1 MSHPA
6 GGILAAALNGDL
18 AASHGVNRVIQRLSI
33 TGQRYFYSFYG
44 QFARRRLAFDTGQ
57 PRVGKRQRLVR

>member
-6 GGILAAALNGDL
+6 GGVLAAALNGDL
-18 AASHGVNRVIQRLSI
+18 APSHGVDRVIQRLST

-44 QFARRRLAFDTGQ
+44 QFARRRLAFDTGRA
-57 PRVGKRQRLVR
+57 RVGKRQRLVS